1 MNLSEYLQHTTIR
14 IETEVSNGIS
24 TGTGFFLSLKEDKEN
39 NIFVP
44 VIVTNKHVVQNAKR
58 GKFRFSICDN
68 KGNQLNGE
76 YYDLCLEDFES
87 KWIMHPE
94 NDVDLCVLPIANI
107 HREIQKIDKEL
118 FYTMLSR
125 KEIPSKS
132 EMESEFSWIE
142 DITVVGYPDGIWDSY
157 NNLPIIRRGITA
169 TPMQMDFENKA
180 QFLIDAAI
188 YGGSSGSPVFVY
200 NQGTYS
206 KPDGSV
212 YPGTRLKL
220 IGIIHAVAQHKVTG
234 DVEVIDI
241 PTAKKSITNTF
252 IPNNLGVAIHAR
264 KLLDFEKLLRDY
276 EI

>member
-1 MNLSEYLQHTTIR
+1 
-14 IETEVSNGIS
+14 
-24 TGTGFFLSLKEDKEN
+24 
-39 NIFVP
+39 
-44 VIVTNKHVVQNAKR
+44 
-58 GKFRFSICDN
+58 
-68 KGNQLNGE
+68 
-76 YYDLCLEDFES
+76 
-87 KWIMHPE
+87 
-94 NDVDLCVLPIANI
+94 
-107 HREIQKIDKEL
+107 
-118 FYTMLSR
+118 
-125 KEIPSKS
+125 
-132 EMESEFSWIE
+132 
-142 DITVVGYPDGIWDSY
+142 
-157 NNLPIIRRGITA
+157 
-169 TPMQMDFENKA
+169 MDFENKA